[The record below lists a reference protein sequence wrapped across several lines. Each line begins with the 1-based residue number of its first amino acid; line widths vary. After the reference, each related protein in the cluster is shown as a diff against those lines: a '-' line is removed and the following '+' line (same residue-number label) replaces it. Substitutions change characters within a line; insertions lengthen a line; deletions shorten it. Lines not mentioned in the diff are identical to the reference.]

1 MKKKIFGKE
10 DVNIFLFTE
19 DVITYIENPVDS
31 TNKLQEQNEFK
42 RVEGYQIDI

>member
-1 MKKKIFGKE
+1 MKKKFFGKE

-31 TNKLQEQNEFK
+31 TNKLQERNEFK